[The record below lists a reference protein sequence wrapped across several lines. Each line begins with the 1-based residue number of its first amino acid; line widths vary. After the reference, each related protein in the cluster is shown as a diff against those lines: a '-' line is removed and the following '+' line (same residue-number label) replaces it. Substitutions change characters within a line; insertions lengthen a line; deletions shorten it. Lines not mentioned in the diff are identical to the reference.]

1 MTCKYKLQIIMQS
14 TFARLLLIAAVALV
28 ACAREC
34 MAQSGNPLDISDDL
48 YRVYSEA
55 FPQRATPEGLKLAGQ
70 MYDKAVKKGDRKA
83 QCAALTLTLSYYYY
97 ARNDKNFESVVQKL
111 QQKSKE
117 YDFESYYYYAFSSK
131 VNYLL
136 NKGDLKQAHQYVR
149 DMETVAKHH
158 NHQYGLYV
166 CMTSLAQVYM
176 ATREIGMAVENLN
189 QALRMIDAL
198 KLGAGKVEIYRK
210 LASCYE
216 ELYSY
221 DKMLEYGRK
230 ALAVSHTPMQEMR
243 SIYPICYALLM
254 LGHEDEFEKYYNMY
268 VKLRGGIT
276 PDTREFEE
284 QTIAIL
290 KMLHDGDLASAYK
303 YIMKKNRRLVQLRL
317 LSEYYRRKE
326 DYRSMSKVQ
335 TELYRR
341 HINYADEVLMENYD
355 ETFARL
361 LNLRLDLQHQQLQHA
376 HSMLENERQA
386 AALKNANLKLANTQL
401 TLRNSSLELSRTR
414 SESDLLRLSYN
425 RKQLETARL
434 KGHIVTTQAQS
445 QFYDMLSMLGFAV
458 GVIVF
463 VGIGLYL
470 RTRAMLM
477 ADLKDTNTV
486 LAQNNRELV
495 TAKEHAEAANNVK
508 TTFFNNM
515 SDDIRQPLETIA
527 HLSTLIANAGK
538 DTPKERLN
546 ELSHQ
551 IDVKTVE
558 LLHIVD
564 GVLKNT

>member
-1 MTCKYKLQIIMQS
+1 MNCKSKILTSLQS
-14 TFARLLLIAAVALV
+14 VSARLLLIAAVVLT
-28 ACAREC
+28 ACACEC
-34 MAQSGNPLDISDDL
+34 RAQGNNPLGISDDL
-48 YRVYSEA
+48 YRTYTEA
-55 FPQRATPEGLKLAGQ
+55 FRMRTTQEGLKQAEQ
-70 MYDKAVKKGDRKA
+70 MYDKAVKKNDRKA
-83 QCAALTLTLSYYYY
+83 QCVALTLSLSYYYY
-97 ARNDKNFESVVQKL
+97 ARNDKNFERAVQRL
-111 QQKSKE
+111 QQKAME
-117 YDFESYYYYAFSSK
+117 YDYEKYYYYAFSNK
-131 VNYLL
+131 VNYLI
-136 NKGDLKQAHQYVR
+136 NKADLRQAHQYVR
-149 DMETVAKHH
+149 DMESVAKKN
-158 NHQYGLYV
+158 NHQYGLFV
-166 CMTSLAQVYM
+166 CMMSLAQVYM

-198 KLGAGKVEIYRK
+198 KLDAEKAEIYRK
-210 LASCYE
+210 LAACYE

-230 ALAVSHTPMQEMR
+230 ALAVSRTPMQEAH
-243 SIYPICYALLM
+243 SVYSICYALLM
-254 LGHEDEFEKYYNMY
+254 LGNEDEFENYYNLY
-268 VKLRGGIT
+268 VRLRGGIT

-303 YIMKKNRRLVQLRL
+303 YIMKKNRRLLQLRL
-317 LSEYYRRKE
+317 LSEYYRRKG

-376 HSMLENERQA
+376 HSVLETERQA

-486 LAQNNRELV
+486 LARNNRELV

-515 SDDIRQPLETIA
+515 SEDIRQPLETIA
-527 HLSTLIANAGK
+527 HLSALIAGAGK
-538 DTPKERLN
+538 DTPKEKLN
-546 ELSHQ
+546 ELSHK
-551 IDVKTVE
+551 IDAKTVE